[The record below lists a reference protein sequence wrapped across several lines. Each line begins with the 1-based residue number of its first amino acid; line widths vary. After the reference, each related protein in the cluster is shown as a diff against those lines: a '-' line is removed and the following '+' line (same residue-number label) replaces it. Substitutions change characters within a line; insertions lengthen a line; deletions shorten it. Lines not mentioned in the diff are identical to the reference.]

1 MYPAS
6 ASFKMLTNECVVRCG
21 KTCSCLAP
29 RDNCSN
35 GKSTVCVA
43 LIDSPLGNVTDMR
56 ELPIAGKLSAPR
68 TKCDVGTESKT
79 IPFLSVFGIICMPHR
94 FWSHLLNACVKSAPT
109 VV

>member
-6 ASFKMLTNECVVRCG
+6 ASFGTLTNECIVRCG
-21 KTCSCLAP
+21 KTCACLAP

-43 LIDSPLGNVTDMR
+43 LIDSPLGNVTDMHK
-56 ELPIAGKLSAPR
+56 LPVAGKLSAPR
-68 TKCDVGTESKT
+68 TKCDVAPESKT
-79 IPFLSVFGIICMPHR
+79 IPFLSVFDINCMPHR